1 MYTDEDQILY
11 ENLLRFLNNNITKR
25 RIDKILNYPQG
36 MLLYW
41 IIENSDHFKN
51 EKK

>member
-1 MYTDEDQILY
+1 MLC
-11 ENLLRFLNNNITKR
+11 ENLLRFLNNNIAKR
-25 RIDKILNYPQG
+25 RIDKILNYPQE